1 MTNVTTNPVSAPAWR
16 VFLRDHWLHL
26 AVFVFLAVFPYLV
39 GWLSGDSP
47 LGVARGS
54 RRIMLGES
62 TYWQA
67 VFIQIFALSV
77 LVMSYN
83 LMFGFTGVTSF
94 GHALFF
100 GLGGYTVGI
109 FLQKFNFDPWTG
121 FLLGV
126 IVVVVLSSLIGLL
139 IGLVSL
145 RLKGVYFAI
154 FTLAVGEMA
163 WIFVRTWPYTR
174 GEDGLTI
181 SNLPE
186 LLDPER
192 NRIVVYYVGLMLFVG
207 TFLVIRRLVRSPA
220 GTVLQAIRENEER
233 AQAIGYD
240 TLRYKL
246 LSIVIA
252 SVLAGLAGI
261 LMGILNKS
269 ARPEL
274 MGVGYTV
281 DALLTTIIGG
291 VGTLAGPVVGATG
304 LHLLEMW
311 VRESNIIFSL
321 NLGLFTLTVNFAQD
335 WALILGLV
343 FVLTVL
349 VFPYGVVGTWY
360 NIRARIRQYF
370 DKQKAST

>member
-1 MTNVTTNPVSAPAWR
+1 MSQITTNPVSPPVWR

-26 AVFVFLAVFPYLV
+26 AVFAFLTVFPHLV
-39 GWLSGDSP
+39 GWISGDSP
-47 LGVARGS
+47 FGIARGA
-54 RRIMLGES
+54 RRIMMGES

-67 VFIQIFALSV
+67 VFIQIFAMAI

-109 FLQKFNFDPWTG
+109 FLQKFSFDPWTG

-126 IVVVVLSSLIGLL
+126 LVVVILSSLIGLL
-139 IGLVSL
+139 IGVVSL

-192 NRIVVYYVGLMLFVG
+192 NRIVVYYLALMLFAG

-246 LSIVIA
+246 FSIVVA

-291 VGTLAGPVVGATG
+291 VGTLVGPVVGVTG
-304 LHLLEMW
+304 LHLLELW

-321 NLGLFTLTVNFAQD
+321 NLGLFTFTINFAQD
-335 WALILGLV
+335 WALILGAV

-360 NIRARIRQYF
+360 NIRNRIQQRF
-370 DKQKAST
+370 NH

>member
-1 MTNVTTNPVSAPAWR
+1 MSQNTLKTSHPPLWLA
-16 VFLRDHWLHL
+16 FLRDHWLHL
-26 AVFVFLAVFPYLV
+26 VVFAFLVIFPHLI
-39 GWLSGDSP
+39 GWATGDSP
-47 LGVARGS
+47 FGMARGA
-54 RRIMLGES
+54 RRIMTGES

-67 VFIQIFALSV
+67 VFIQIFAMSI

-109 FLQKFNFDPWTG
+109 ILQKYDIDPWLG
-121 FLLGV
+121 LVLGV
-126 IVVVVLSSLIGLL
+126 VLVIILTTLIGLL
-139 IGLVSL
+139 IGLASL

-163 WIFVRTWPYTR
+163 WIFVRGWPYTR

-192 NRIVVYYVGLMLFVG
+192 NRLVVYYVGLMLFAI
-207 TFLVIRRLVRSPA
+207 TFIVIRRLVNSPA
-220 GTVLQAIRENEER
+220 GTVFQAIRENEER
-233 AQAIGYD
+233 AQAIGYN

-252 SVLAGLAGI
+252 SILAGLAGI
-261 LMGILNKS
+261 LMSILNKS

-291 VGTLAGPVVGATG
+291 VGTLTGPVVGATG
-304 LHLLEMW
+304 LHLLELW
-311 VRESNIIFSL
+311 VRESNTVFSL
-321 NLGLFTLTVNFAQD
+321 NLGLFTLTINFAKD
-335 WALILGLV
+335 WALILGAV
-343 FVLTVL
+343 FVIVVL

-360 NIRARIRQYF
+360 NLRNRLTERF
-370 DKQKAST
+370 KKA